1 MPFCAYNGIILS
13 YMYRKKYKII
23 YEDEYLIVVDKPS
36 GMLVIPTPHK
46 ETNTLTDLLNR
57 ELDERHVE
65 ANAHPCHRIDRE
77 TSGLVIYA
85 KGKKAQQLMLEE
97 FRKKNVKKTYIAFVQ
112 GDVRK
117 KFDTIERDI
126 YNKSKGRKESA
137 ETKYTVIGKRKDFTM
152 IEATPVTGRTNQ
164 IRIHLKSIGHPLVGE
179 SIYAFRKDF
188 DLKFKRAALHASYLR
203 FTHPITKEV
212 MEFKS
217 PLPEDM
223 KDLWEREDS

>member
-1 MPFCAYNGIILS
+1 VPFCAYNGIILS

-85 KGKKAQQLMLEE
+85 KGKKAQQLMMEE